1 MKKIMTRFAIL
12 ILSVF
17 TVSTGATAAT
27 IPLMMKSFSNISP
40 TTIELL
46 MTIPSLGII
55 IFTPISNIVADFIG
69 IKRTIMSG
77 LVLIFIGGIVPAI
90 TMNFSLIL
98 VSRVVLGLGTGLL
111 MSFSQSLIIQL
122 YKGRDQ
128 QKMLGLSSVCQGL
141 GMFIMTFAAGVL
153 LNGGWQMSYWVYLI
167 VLPIIL
173 LVGIYVPKT
182 IGMVSETVTDSG
194 QSKSSKKVDGK
205 IWLLAT
211 FAFLFNATF
220 AFISIKFALLVVSR
234 NYGTASDAS
243 TLLGLMAFAMVA
255 GGFLFMYIQKHWFK
269 YTSTFGLGFSTVS
282 FLLLSIS
289 HSLFVSAIGV
299 ILLGISV
306 SVFMSSMIA
315 NINRM
320 TSASQVAFSTSVVMT
335 CANVGTLISP
345 YFAKGISSL
354 FNNLEPGFTF
364 EAGLVI
370 FAVLF
375 IFSAVAG
382 INYSKLEYKEIDKLS
397 NNIKTQN

>member
-17 TVSTGATAAT
+17 TVSAGATAAT
-27 IPLMMKSFSNISP
+27 LPLMMKSFPNISA

-69 IKRTIMSG
+69 VKRTIMTG
-77 LVLIFIGGIVPAI
+77 LALIFLGGVIPAI
-90 TMNFSLIL
+90 TMNFPLIFA
-98 VSRVVLGLGTGLL
+98 SRIILGLGTGLL

-122 YKGRDQ
+122 YEGSDQ
-128 QKMLGLSSVCQGL
+128 QKMLGLSSVFQGL
-141 GMFIMTFAAGVL
+141 GMFVMTYSAGLL
-153 LNGGWQMSYWVYLI
+153 LNSGWQMSYWIYLI

-182 IGMVSETVTDSG
+182 VGRIEESSQNETKT
-194 QSKSSKKVDGK
+194 SKKVDTK
-205 IWLLAT
+205 IWLLAI

-243 TLLGLMAFAMVA
+243 TLLGLMAFAMAA
-255 GGFLFMYIQKHWFK
+255 GGFIFMYVQKHWFK
-269 YTSTFGLGFSTVS
+269 FTTAIGLGFAAVS
-282 FLLLSIS
+282 FLLLSVS
-289 HSLFVSAIGV
+289 HSLVLSGLGV
-299 ILLGISV
+299 ILVGISV
-306 SVFMSSMIA
+306 SIFMASMIA
-315 NINRM
+315 NINQM

-335 CANVGTLISP
+335 CANVGTLLSP
-345 YFAKGISSL
+345 YFAKSISTV
-354 FNNLEPGFTF
+354 FGNLEPGFTF

-375 IFSAVAG
+375 LIAIFAG
-382 INYSKLEYKEIDKLS
+382 INYSRLEHKETTQIND
-397 NNIKTQN
+397 NIKAQN

>member
-17 TVSTGATAAT
+17 TVSAGATAAT
-27 IPLMMKSFSNISP
+27 LPLMMKSFPNISA

-55 IFTPISNIVADFIG
+55 IFTPISNLVADLIG
-69 IKRTIMSG
+69 VKRTIMTG
-77 LVLIFIGGIVPAI
+77 LALIFIGGVIPAI

-98 VSRVVLGLGTGLL
+98 ISRIVLGLGTGLL

-122 YKGRDQ
+122 YDGRDQ
-128 QKMLGLSSVCQGL
+128 QKMLGLSSVFQGL
-141 GMFIMTFAAGVL
+141 GMFVMTYSAGIL
-153 LNGGWQMSYWVYLI
+153 LNSGWQMSYWIYLI

-182 IGMVSETVTDSG
+182 VGMISEADAN
-194 QSKSSKKVDGK
+194 QNKANDSKKVDGK
-205 IWLLAT
+205 IWLLAL
-211 FAFLFNATF
+211 FAFMFNATF

-243 TLLGLMAFAMVA
+243 TLLGLMAFAMAA
-255 GGFLFMYIQKHWFK
+255 GGFIFMYVQKNWFQ
-269 YTSTFGLGFSTVS
+269 YTTAIGLGFAAVA
-282 FLLLSIS
+282 FLMLTIS
-289 HSLFVSAIGV
+289 HSLILSAIGV
-299 ILLGISV
+299 ILVGISV
-306 SVFMSSMIA
+306 SIFMASMIA

-335 CANVGTLISP
+335 CANVGTLLSP
-345 YFAKGISSL
+345 YLAKGISSL

-375 IFSAVAG
+375 VIAAFAG
-382 INYSKLEYKEIDKLS
+382 ANYSKLEHTESDKLP
-397 NNIKTQN
+397 NNVKA

>member
-1 MKKIMTRFAIL
+1 MKGLVSL
-12 ILSVF
+12 IF
-17 TVSTGATAAT
+17 
-27 IPLMMKSFSNISP
+27 
-40 TTIELL
+40 
-46 MTIPSLGII
+46 
-55 IFTPISNIVADFIG
+55 VADFIG
-69 IKRTIMSG
+69 VKRTIMSG
-77 LVLIFIGGIVPAI
+77 LALIFIGGVIPAI
-90 TMNFSLIL
+90 TMNFPLIL
-98 VSRVVLGLGTGLL
+98 ASRIVLGLGTGLL

-122 YKGRDQ
+122 YEGRDQ
-128 QKMLGLSSVCQGL
+128 QKMLGLSSVFQGL
-141 GMFIMTFAAGVL
+141 GMFVMTFAAGVL
-153 LNGGWQMSYWVYLI
+153 LKGGWQMSYWIYLI

-182 IGMVSETVTDSG
+182 VGMIPETVSDDN

-205 IWLLAT
+205 IWSLAL
-211 FAFLFNATF
+211 FAFIFNATF

-243 TLLGLMAFAMVA
+243 TLLGLMAFAMAA

-269 YTSTFGLGFSTVS
+269 YTTAVGLGFATVS

-289 HSLFVSAIGV
+289 HSLLISAVGV

-306 SVFMSSMIA
+306 SIFMASIIA

-320 TSASQVAFSTSVVMT
+320 TSTSQVAFSTSVVMT
-335 CANVGTLISP
+335 CANVGTLLSP

-364 EAGLVI
+364 EAGLFI

-375 IFSAVAG
+375 VVAALAG
-382 INYSKLEYKEIDKLS
+382 ANYSKLEYKKANKLP
-397 NNIKTQN
+397 NNVKAQN